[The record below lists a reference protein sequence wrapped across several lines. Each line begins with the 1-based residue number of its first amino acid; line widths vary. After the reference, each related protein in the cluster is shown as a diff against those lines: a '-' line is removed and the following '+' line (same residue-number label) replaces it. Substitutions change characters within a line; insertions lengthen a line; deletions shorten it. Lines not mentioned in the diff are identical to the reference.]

1 LLPLARLKLPLRPAC
16 SMQAGLAWF
25 LARLLLAERNH
36 GSGRTD
42 PEDRPETGDYAF
54 CTDRI

>member
-1 LLPLARLKLPLRPAC
+1 
-16 SMQAGLAWF
+16 MQAGLAWF